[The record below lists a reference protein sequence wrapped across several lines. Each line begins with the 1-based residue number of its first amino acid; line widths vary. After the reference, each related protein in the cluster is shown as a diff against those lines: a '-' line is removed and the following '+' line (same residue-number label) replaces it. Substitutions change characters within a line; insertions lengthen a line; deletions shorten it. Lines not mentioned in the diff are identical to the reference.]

1 MSSGEG
7 ETAFGAQDLYLF
19 NEGNHA
25 GLYRLMGAHAGERG
39 GVEGVRFAV
48 WAPNAGEVAVVGDFN
63 GWRPGEHPLRC
74 LGVSGVWEGF
84 VPGARPGDRYK
95 FWLRNRETGEE
106 LWKADPFAFRAEAPP
121 GTASVVAELAYA
133 WGDGD
138 WMRRRGEVNRHDR
151 PVAIYEVH
159 LGSWRRG
166 PGGEMLS
173 YRELAPLLA
182 EYAAGRGFTHVE
194 LMPVMEHPFYGSW
207 GYQVTGYF
215 APSSRWGSPQDLMF
229 LIDTLHQ
236 AGLGVILD
244 WVPSHFPDDG
254 FALARFD
261 GTHLF
266 EHADPRRGYHPDW
279 GSLVFNYGRHE
290 VRSFLLSSALF
301 WLEVYHADG
310 LRVDAVASML
320 YLDYSRKP
328 GEWEPNVFGG
338 REDLDAVRFLRRL
351 NETVYLLAPGTQ
363 TVAEE
368 STAWP
373 MVSRPTWMGGLGFGF
388 KWDMGWMHDTLLY
401 FGHDPVHRKW
411 HHNLLTF
418 RALYGFTENFVLALS
433 HDEVVH
439 GKGSLLA
446 KMPGDDWQK
455 FANLRLLFAYQWTL
469 PGKKL
474 LFMGQEF
481 GQWSEWN
488 HEREV
493 EWQLAGY
500 DRHAG
505 LARLVGDLNRLY
517 RELPALHATDH
528 DPAGFEWID
537 CNDAEQSTLSFL
549 RRSPDGRREV
559 AVALNFTP
567 VPRVSHVIGVPHG
580 GTWREV
586 LNTDAREYW
595 GSGMGNLGGVEAEA
609 EGAHGRPYS
618 LRIVLPPLG
627 AVVFAHDE

>member
-1 MSSGEG
+1 MRKP
-7 ETAFGAQDLYLF
+7 ETDSAFGDFDLHLF

-25 GLYRLMGAHAGERG
+25 GLYRLMGAHPVAG
-39 GVEGVRFAV
+39 GVRFAV
-48 WAPNAGEVAVVGDFN
+48 WAPNASAVAVAGDFN
-63 GWRPGEHPLRC
+63 GWDPGANQLRC
-74 LGVSGVWEGF
+74 LGPSGVWEGV
-84 VPGARPGDRYK
+84 VPGAKAGDRYK
-95 FWLRNRETGEE
+95 YVIRNRDTGEE
-106 LWKADPFAFRAEAPP
+106 LWKADPFAFRAELPP
-121 GTASVVAELAYA
+121 ATASVVAGLEYA
-133 WGDGD
+133 WGDAD
-138 WMRRRGEVNRHDR
+138 WMARRSEVNRHDR
-151 PVAIYEVH
+151 PIAVYEVH

-166 PGGEMLS
+166 PDGAMLG

-182 EYAAGRGFTHVE
+182 EHAVRHGFTHVE

-215 APSSRWGSPQDLMF
+215 APSSRWGSPQDLMY
-229 LIDTLHQ
+229 LVDTLHQ
-236 AGLGVILD
+236 AGVGVILD
-244 WVPSHFPDDG
+244 WVPSHFPDDA

-261 GTHLF
+261 GTHLY

-290 VRSFLLSSALF
+290 VRSFLLSSAMF
-301 WLEVYHADG
+301 WLDVYHADG

-338 REDLDAVRFLRRL
+338 REDLDAIRFLRKL

-373 MVSRPTWMGGLGFGF
+373 MVSRPTSMGGLGFGF

-401 FGHDPVHRKW
+401 FRHDPVHRKY

-481 GQWSEWN
+481 GQWAEWN
-488 HEREV
+488 HDRELD
-493 EWQLAGY
+493 WWLAGF
-500 DRHAG
+500 DRHEG
-505 LARLVGDLNRLY
+505 LTRLVADLNRLY
-517 RELPALHATDH
+517 REYPALHATDH
-528 DPAGFEWID
+528 DPAGFEWIECD
-537 CNDAEQSTLSFL
+537 NADESTLAFL
-549 RRSPDGRREV
+549 RRSPDGKREV

-586 LNTDAREYW
+586 LNTDAAEYW

-609 EGAHGRPYS
+609 MPAHGRPWS
-618 LRIVLPPLG
+618 LHIVLPPLG
-627 AVVFAHDE
+627 AVVFAHEEG

>member
-1 MSSGEG
+1 MSKAGFRS
-7 ETAFGAQDLYLF
+7 AFGEQDLYLF

-25 GLYRLMGAHAGERG
+25 GLYRLMGAHPVDG
-39 GVEGVRFAV
+39 GVRFAV
-48 WAPNAGEVAVVGDFN
+48 WAPNASEVCVVGDFDA
-63 GWRPGEHPLRC
+63 WTPGVHRLES

-84 VPGARPGDRYK
+84 VEGAVPGDRYK

-106 LWKADPFAFRAEAPP
+106 LWKADPFAFRAEVPP
-121 GTASVVAELAYA
+121 GTASVVAELDYV

-138 WMRRRGEVNRHDR
+138 WLAGRGRVNGHGR
-151 PVAIYEVH
+151 PISIYEVH

-166 PGGEMLS
+166 PGGEQLG
-173 YRELAPLLA
+173 YREVAPLLA
-182 EYAAGRGFTHVE
+182 EYAARMGFTHVE

-207 GYQVTGYF
+207 GYQTTGYF

-229 LIDTLHQ
+229 LVDTLHQ
-236 AGLGVILD
+236 AGVGVILD
-244 WVPSHFPDDG
+244 WVPSHFPDDA

-266 EHADPRRGYHPDW
+266 EHANPRRGYHPDW

-301 WLEVYHADG
+301 WLDVYHADG

-338 REDLDAVRFLRRL
+338 REDLDAIGFLRRL
-351 NETVYLLAPGTQ
+351 NETVYLLAPGAQ
-363 TVAEE
+363 TFAEE

-401 FGHDPVHRKW
+401 FGHDPVHRKF
-411 HHNLLTF
+411 HHHLLTF

-439 GKGSLLA
+439 GKGSLLG

-455 FANLRLLFAYQWTL
+455 FANLRLLYAYQWTL

-481 GQWSEWN
+481 GQWAEWS
-488 HEREV
+488 HERGLD
-493 EWQLAGY
+493 WWLAEFE
-500 DRHAG
+500 RHEG

-517 RELPALHATDH
+517 RELPALHATDD

-537 CNDAEQSTLSFL
+537 CDDAERSTLCFL

-559 AVALNFTP
+559 VVALNFTP
-567 VPRVSHVIGVPHG
+567 VPRVGYVAGVPHG
-580 GTWREV
+580 GLWREV

-609 EGAHGRPYS
+609 EPAHGRSWS
-618 LRIVLPPLG
+618 LRLVLPPLG
-627 AVVFAHDE
+627 AVVLAHEA